1 MGTLKLKPSTL
12 MQSLIS
18 TALIT
23 GVLLTTLVN
32 PSTVHAQDS
41 TYDQNSRIESQLRS
55 SVNPQVCYKIPG
67 VGKVCY

>member
-1 MGTLKLKPSTL
+1 

-41 TYDQNSRIESQLRS
+41 TDNQNSRIESQLRS
-55 SVNPQVCYKIPG
+55 SVNPQACYYIAG
-67 VGKVCY
+67 AWKVCY